1 MKIGEQ
7 DSQSLAVTSKGTV
20 ILLPVEIVKQ
30 IYAMEQV
37 QEIAGKEEM
46 CIRDS
51 LDAVYVDD
59 LKKNGLDEDFL
70 AQFAAISKQ
79 LEEKKEENK

>member
-1 MKIGEQ
+1 MALKTK
-7 DSQSLAVTSKGTV
+7 LNTN
-20 ILLPVEIVKQ
+20 
-30 IYAMEQV
+30 
-37 QEIAGKEEM
+37 EEGNNGL
-46 CIRDS
+46 DVLDD